1 MTEQN
6 LNTEP
11 SNSTKPVLANRLFKF
26 RAWVKEQKRMIK
38 VFGFN
43 EHLVFEQT
51 WDSPS
56 IKENIFEIEDCHIMQ
71 FTGFTDKK
79 EVEIYQ
85 GDICKYHKN
94 TSKWL
99 VSYHFEV
106 KFKNGAFYAYW
117 EREMM
122 GKLEQHWDLLSQ
134 KDMRNI
140 RVVSDIFQSAQTTS

>member
-1 MTEQN
+1 M
-6 LNTEP
+6 NTDTHKAP
-11 SNSTKPVLANRLFKF
+11 QLPQMDVSKSALKF
-26 RAWVKEQKRMIK
+26 EY
-38 VFGFN
+38 GFN
-43 EHLVFEQT
+43 SINGIVKKKYYLSEI
-51 WDSPS
+51 PN
-56 IKENIFEIEDCHIMQ
+56 IKEKCDVWNVLPIVYVRQ

-79 EVEIYQ
+79 EIEIYQ

-94 TSKWL
+94 TNKWL

-106 KFKNGAFYAYW
+106 RFKNGAFYAYW

-140 RVVSDIFQSAQTTS
+140 RVVSNVFQSTQTTS

>member
-1 MTEQN
+1 MKNEINENKALSQTSVSKSA
-6 LNTEP
+6 L
-11 SNSTKPVLANRLFKF
+11 KF
-26 RAWVKEQKRMIK
+26 EY
-38 VFGFN
+38 GFN
-43 EHLVFEQT
+43 SVNGIVKKKYYL
-51 WDSPS
+51 S
-56 IKENIFEIEDCHIMQ
+56 EIPFMHDKCDVWQILPVVYVRQ

-106 KFKNGAFYAYW
+106 RFKNGAFYAYW

-122 GKLEQHWDLLSQ
+122 GKQEQHWDLLSQ

-140 RVVSDIFQSAQTTS
+140 RVVSNIFQSTQTTS

>member
-1 MTEQN
+1 M
-6 LNTEP
+6 NTDTHQTP
-11 SNSTKPVLANRLFKF
+11 QLPQTDVSKSALKF
-26 RAWVKEQKRMIK
+26 EY
-38 VFGFN
+38 GFN
-43 EHLVFEQT
+43 SVNGIVKKKYYLSEIPFMHDKCDVWQILPLVYVR
-51 WDSPS
+51 
-56 IKENIFEIEDCHIMQ
+56 Q

-106 KFKNGAFYAYW
+106 RFKNGAFYAYW

-134 KDMRNI
+134 KDMRSI
-140 RVVSDIFQSAQTTS
+140 RVVSDIFQSAQTTL

>member
-1 MTEQN
+1 MKTEN
-6 LNTEP
+6 NENKALNKTDV
-11 SNSTKPVLANRLFKF
+11 SKTALKF
-26 RAWVKEQKRMIK
+26 EY
-38 VFGFN
+38 GFN
-43 EHLVFEQT
+43 SVNGIVKKQYYLHEI
-51 WDSPS
+51 PN
-56 IKENIFEIEDCHIMQ
+56 IKEKCDVWNVLPIVYVRQ

-79 EVEIYQ
+79 EIEIYQ

-106 KFKNGAFYAYW
+106 RFKSGAFYAYW

-122 GKLEQHWDLLSQ
+122 GKLEQNWDLLSQ

-140 RVVSDIFQSAQTTS
+140 KVVSNIFQSTQTTS

>member
-1 MTEQN
+1 MSEIIS
-6 LNTEP
+6 NTDQCH
-11 SNSTKPVLANRLFKF
+11 NTYKPMLANRLFKF
-26 RAWVKEQKRMIK
+26 NLWDIEREQYFRDVLSLENDKINKWATLEKRTSNNVKW
-38 VFGFN
+38 
-43 EHLVFEQT
+43 L
-51 WDSPS
+51 
-56 IKENIFEIEDCHIMQ
+56 Q

-79 EVEIYQ
+79 EVEIYE

-106 KFKNGAFYAYW
+106 RFKNGAFYAYW

>member
-1 MTEQN
+1 MN
-6 LNTEP
+6 KLNTDTQLLQADV
-11 SNSTKPVLANRLFKF
+11 SKSAFKF
-26 RAWVKEQKRMIK
+26 EYGFESVNGIVKKKYYLHEIP
-38 VFGFN
+38 N
-43 EHLVFEQT
+43 
-51 WDSPS
+51 
-56 IKENIFEIEDCHIMQ
+56 IKEKCDVWNILPIVYVRH

-106 KFKNGAFYAYW
+106 RFKNGAFYAYW
-117 EREMM
+117 ERDMM

-140 RVVSDIFQSAQTTS
+140 RVVSNIFQSTQTTS